1 MFFFAGDCSSP
12 PNGRT
17 NVSAKDFLQIRDD
30 AMPNAVAERIK
41 ILVRCVLAKFD
52 PMFAHINV
60 DLFAPDTEKRPH
72 NDKIDIVDPARC
84 NLPHPAQACSSRAAK
99 EIDQKSF
106 DEVVGVMPK
115 KDRFAF
121 SASGS
126 FSEKFVAGFARCGFD
141 RDLLFRSQSAD
152 IRGAKLEINARIDL
166 CRASAALA
174 RSPTW
179 QAERLPYKFPV
190 EALD

>member
-1 MFFFAGDCSSP
+1 MASSVFRLISVSSIRKTNFPPLKRYWQRSEPRDRELGIGRIRELFFDPMFFFAGDCSSP

-72 NDKIDIVDPARC
+72 NGKIDIVDPAR
-84 NLPHPAQACSSRAAK
+84 
-99 EIDQKSF
+99 
-106 DEVVGVMPK
+106 
-115 KDRFAF
+115 
-121 SASGS
+121 
-126 FSEKFVAGFARCGFD
+126 
-141 RDLLFRSQSAD
+141 
-152 IRGAKLEINARIDL
+152 
-166 CRASAALA
+166 
-174 RSPTW
+174 
-179 QAERLPYKFPV
+179 
-190 EALD
+190 